1 MAKQKLLED
10 IKMRPARFYR
20 SPGDVMR
27 DRRFDDSERLEILH
41 VWLGDAEAAMVAP
54 QIESAIRELENR
66 RPVPSDHAAE

>member
-1 MAKQKLLED
+1 MLLLID
-10 IKMRPARFYR
+10 AARPAH
-20 SPGDVMR
+20 GDIVIDGSLR

-41 VWLGDAEAAMVAP
+41 AWLGEAEAATVAP

>member
-1 MAKQKLLED
+1 MAKRKLIED

-27 DRRFDDSERLEILH
+27 DRRFDDTERLEILH
-41 VWLGDAEAAMVAP
+41 AWAGDAETMVAP
-54 QIESAIRELENR
+54 QIESAIRELESR